1 MLGFSALSQDALAT
15 SGLVVINIAF
25 TLPSVA
31 ATGQVGNVDGTG
43 DTSID
48 VDGVGS
54 NGLTNAV
61 TPQIDVLIPLAG
73 WGAGSWG
80 AGSWGTQVI
89 LPQGTTAVGS
99 GITFV
104 TDQSFTVGG
113 VQGTGQAGTGLTV
126 DTGVGNVVT
135 LSGVAAT
142 GQVEEVEVIEGQGIS
157 FTLPSVQANTAVGDV
172 SITVTTDITVTLSGV
187 AATGQVGNGFSLI
200 GDSNLTLFGLEGT
213 TAVNK
218 IEIISTASI
227 NLLGISSS
235 TFVGNVLVW
244 GNVVPV
250 PGNTWTEIVPDPTNS
265 WGSSTPNP
273 GNTWTGTTPNP
284 SNTWTEIV
292 PNPNTNWDDAA

>member
-142 GQVEEVEVIEGQGIS
+142 GQV
-157 FTLPSVQANTAVGDV
+157 
-172 SITVTTDITVTLSGV
+172 
-187 AATGQVGNGFSLI
+187 GNGFSLI